1 MTSTSHI
8 TPGAEAP
15 APVPPLRRNRDF
27 RMLWVGAGASLLGT
41 RVAVAAYPL
50 MILWGGGTP
59 ADASLV
65 AFATLLPQLLFVL
78 PAGALVDRWN
88 RRRAMLICDAVGF
101 SGMASLVV
109 ALLFGEVWLPHVM
122 LVAFLDGAAVIVYR
136 LAERASVRHV
146 VHPTHLGAALSQN
159 EARGQSTGLIGQPAG
174 TALYSVF
181 RWLPFLFATVTHLV
195 AFVTLLTVRRDLQ
208 DERVKPRRML
218 TTEIAEGFAW
228 VWRHRF
234 MRSAI
239 LLVGGSNLAF
249 QVINLTL
256 VLIIREG
263 GHPPYMVGLL
273 GLLGGLGGLLGALGA
288 ARVMRRVPV
297 QAILIG
303 VLALWAVLIAL
314 VAVTTLPA
322 GLGALMGGMAALG
335 ALLNVAAATYQIR
348 VTPDVMQG
356 RVTSVFA
363 LIGSGLNSVGALL
376 GGVLLSAAG
385 TSGAAL
391 ITAAGM
397 GVLAFLALCV
407 PSIRR
412 PPVE

>member
-1 MTSTSHI
+1 MTSTSQVPPA
-8 TPGAEAP
+8 TEAP
-15 APVPPLRRNRDF
+15 DPVPPLRRNRNF

-50 MILWGGGTP
+50 LIIWGGGTP
-59 ADASLV
+59 AQAALV

-88 RRRAMLICDAVGF
+88 RRRTMLTCDVIGLA
-101 SGMASLVV
+101 GMGSLTA
-109 ALLFGEVWLPHVM
+109 ALLFGQLWLPHVM
-122 LVAFLDGAAVIVYR
+122 TVAFLEGSAVIVYR
-136 LAERASVRHV
+136 LSERAAVRHV
-146 VHPTHLGAALSQN
+146 VHPDHLGAALSQN
-159 EARGQSTGLIGQPAG
+159 EARGQATGLIGQPTG
-174 TALYSVF
+174 TALYSAF
-181 RWLPFLFATVTHLV
+181 RWLPFGFAMLTHAV
-195 AFVTLLTVRRDLQ
+195 AFVTLLTVRKSLQ
-208 DERVKPRRML
+208 DERTGPRRML

-256 VLIIREG
+256 VLIVKQG
-263 GHPPYMVGLL
+263 GYPPYMVGVI
-273 GLLGGLGGLLGALGA
+273 GLLGGAGGLLGALSA
-288 ARVMRRVPV
+288 SRVMRKVPV
-297 QAILIG
+297 QAILMV
-303 VLALWAVLIAL
+303 VLAVWAGLILL
-314 VAVTTLPA
+314 VSITTVPV

-335 ALLNVAAATYQIR
+335 ALLNVAAATYQVR
-348 VTPDVMQG
+348 VTPDAMQG

-363 LIGSGLNSVGALL
+363 LIGSGLNSLGALL
-376 GGVLLSAAG
+376 GGVLLTAAG
-385 TSGAAL
+385 TSRAAL

-397 GVLAFLALCV
+397 GLLALLAVCT

-412 PPVE
+412 PPIA